1 MGSSRHITKL
11 VECLPNIPKSLVSIN
26 GCGVPTC
33 KLNTSGRDRKIGA
46 GERGPGLHS
55 LVYLRPQRQ
64 RTVLFFFYGLSSFEA
79 RGDFRLKAQKSSGP
93 SRLFFKDNFFR
104 WGGHTELNEV
114 RVDPTAH

>member
-33 KLNTSGRDRKIGA
+33 KLNTSGRDRKIEA
-46 GERGPGLHS
+46 GEWGPGLHS

-104 WGGHTELNEV
+104 WGG
-114 RVDPTAH
+114 AY